1 MPKRKNNPK
10 IEDLSGQI
18 LPILRR
24 YGVVYTAVF
33 GSAARGEQTEDSDLD
48 LLMKYKKGTTLLD
61 ASGLQLELEK
71 KLGRSVDLVSFKYLH
86 RRIRDR
92 VLKEQIRIL

>member
-1 MPKRKNNPK
+1 MTEQK
-10 IEDLSGQI
+10 IEELSARI

-24 YGVVYTAVF
+24 YGVLYAAVF
-33 GSAARGEQTEDSDLD
+33 GSAARGEESSESDLD

-61 ASGLQLELEK
+61 VSGLQLELEE
-71 KLGRSVDLVSFKYLH
+71 KLGRPVDLVSYKYIH
-86 RRIRDR
+86 KRIKER